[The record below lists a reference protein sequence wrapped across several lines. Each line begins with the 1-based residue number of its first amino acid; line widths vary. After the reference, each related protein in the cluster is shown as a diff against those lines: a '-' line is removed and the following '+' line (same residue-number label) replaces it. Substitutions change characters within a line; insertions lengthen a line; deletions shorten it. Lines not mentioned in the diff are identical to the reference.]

1 MYLVYE
7 SLYGELLQ
15 ECDSTEIIG
24 LFKTKEAA
32 LEAAKYNINEDTRC
46 NNYVLDEE
54 HNDIERDGYAR
65 LFYDDQENWHD
76 YYEIFVEKIEV
87 K

>member
-7 SLYGELLQ
+7 SLYGDLLQ

-24 LFKTKEAA
+24 LYDSYEKA
-32 LEAAKYNINEDTRC
+32 LEKAKQNIKRDIKT
-46 NNYVLDEE
+46 NNYVLDNERNNLEE
-54 HNDIERDGYAR
+54 DNFIR
-65 LFYDDQENWHD
+65 LFYNYQENWND
-76 YYEIFVEKIEV
+76 YYEIFIKKMEV

>member
-32 LEAAKYNINEDTRC
+32 LEAAKSNIDSDIIC
-46 NNYVLDEE
+46 NNYVLDKE
-54 HNDIERDGYAR
+54 HNDLERDGYVR
-65 LFYDDQENWHD
+65 LFYDYQENWND
-76 YYEIFVEKIEV
+76 YYEVFIMKMEV

>member
-15 ECDSTEIIG
+15 ECDRTCIIG
-24 LFKTKEAA
+24 LYRDEEAA
-32 LEAAKYNINEDTRC
+32 INKAKELINEDIRC
-46 NNYVLDEE
+46 NNYVLDEDR
-54 HNDIERDGYAR
+54 NTIEEGYAR
-65 LFYDDQENWHD
+65 LFYNHQENWGD
-76 YYEIFVEKIEV
+76 YYEIFVQKMEV